1 MKKEPFRR
9 KVFMAIVYIPVVA
22 LSIPLIPIVFTVRII
37 AASWAVATYLAKVI
51 VGDE

>member
-1 MKKEPFRR
+1 MNKQPFRR
-9 KVFMAIVYIPVVA
+9 KVFMVVVTIIVTA

-37 AASWAVATYLAKVI
+37 AASWEVATYWAKVI

>member
-9 KVFMAIVYIPVVA
+9 KVFMVIVTILVTV

-37 AASWAVATYLAKVI
+37 AACWDVATYWAKVI